1 MYEDNLP
8 DRLTAA
14 DHGDWDRSEPL
25 MLALLDLEASRP
37 GMLDNLI
44 EVLPSDGSDLSI
56 TEIRCCV
63 RRIKRCWMIFLSCF
77 KITAMRRPAN
87 FWTAPMSFDYFLTQ
101 MKECQG

>member
-1 MYEDNLP
+1 MKDNLP
-8 DRLTAA
+8 DRA
-14 DHGDWDRSEPL
+14 DGPLIMVIGDRSEPL

-56 TEIRCCV
+56 TEIRLL

>member
-1 MYEDNLP
+1 MCMKDNLP
-8 DRLTAA
+8 DRA
-14 DHGDWDRSEPL
+14 DGPLIMVIGDRSEPL

-56 TEIRCCV
+56 TEIRLL
-63 RRIKRCWMIFLSCF
+63 RPPCWMIFLSCF